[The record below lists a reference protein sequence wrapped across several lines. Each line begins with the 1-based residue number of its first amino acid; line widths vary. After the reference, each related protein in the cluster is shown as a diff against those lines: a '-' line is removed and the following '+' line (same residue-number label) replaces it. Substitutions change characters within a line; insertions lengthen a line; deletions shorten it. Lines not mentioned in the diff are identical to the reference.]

1 MQIFQSDLLCI
12 GAGLAGERVAVA
24 AAEAGFSTICLTLVP
39 PRRSHSSAAQGGMQA
54 ALGNSIM
61 GEGDCPDIHFTD
73 TVKGSDWGCDQEVA
87 RLFAEN
93 APIAMREMAFYGC
106 PWSRVVPGEHTYY
119 KGGKPFQ
126 AVEKEENWGLIHS
139 RAFGGTAKWRT
150 CYTADGTGHAVLFTL
165 DNRLV
170 QLGVGMHDRVQ
181 AEALIHD
188 GDRCM
193 GCIARDLRTGE
204 LRAYFARATLIA
216 TGGYGRIYKATTNAI
231 ICDGGG
237 QICALETGMVPLGN
251 MEAIQFHPTGTV
263 PTDILVTEGCR
274 GDGGTLLDVN
284 LYRFMPDYEP
294 EKAELA
300 SRDVVSRRM
309 TEHMRKGFG
318 VKSPYGEHLWLDIR
332 HLGEKHITT
341 NLREVYDIC
350 NNFLGVNPIHQ
361 LIPVR
366 PTQHY
371 SMGGV
376 RTNKDGA
383 AYGLKGLYAAGEAAC
398 WDMHGFNRLGGNS
411 LAETVVAGRIVGAK
425 IVEYLQG
432 DDNTVFS
439 TAAMRDAAAKVQERI
454 DILVSGRNGKENC
467 YTVRDA
473 MQDVMMEHV
482 GIFRNGKDLQAG
494 VDKLQELLERS
505 QHIGLQGRNVGF
517 SPELSMA
524 LRVPGMI
531 KLALCSAYGALMRTE
546 SRGAHA
552 REDYPER
559 NDRDWL
565 NRTLATWNDGDSLPT
580 LSYEDAS
587 PYFELPPGDRGYGG
601 GKIISGDIPADKI
614 RPFGKAAQQ
623 EAK

>member
-1 MQIFQSDLLCI
+1 MKIFETDVLCI
-12 GAGLAGERVAVA
+12 GAGLAGERVAVRA
-24 AAEAGFSTICLTLVP
+24 ARAGFEVVCLSVVP

-61 GEGDCPDIHFTD
+61 GDGDTPDIHFTD

-87 RLFAEN
+87 RLFADT
-93 APIAMREMAFYGC
+93 APVAMREMAWMGV
-106 PWSRVVPGEHTYY
+106 PWSRVVPGEHVYY
-119 KGGKPFQ
+119 KGGKPFR
-126 AVEKEENWGLIHS
+126 ATEKAENEGLIHS

-165 DNRLV
+165 DNRLLE
-170 QLGVGMHDRVQ
+170 LGVAVHDRTQ

-188 GDRCM
+188 GVRCL
-193 GCIARDLRTGE
+193 GCIARCLRTGE
-204 LRAYFARATLIA
+204 LVAYLARATLIA
-216 TGGYGRIYKATTNAI
+216 TGGYGRIYRATTNAV

-237 QICALETGMVPLGN
+237 QITALDTGVVPLGN
-251 MEAIQFHPTGTV
+251 MEAVQFHPTGTV

-284 LYRFMPDYEP
+284 EYRFMPDYEP

-300 SRDVVSRRM
+300 SRDVVARRM
-309 TEHMRKGFG
+309 TEHMRKGLG
-318 VKSPYGEHLWLDIR
+318 VPSPYGDHLWLDIR

-341 NLREVYDIC
+341 NLREVYDIAT
-350 NNFLGVNPIHQ
+350 NFLGVDPVRE

-376 RTNKDGA
+376 RTDKNGA
-383 AYGLKGLYAAGEAAC
+383 AYGLTGLFAAGEAAC

-411 LAETVVAGRIVGAK
+411 LAETIVAGRLVGRA
-425 IVEYLQG
+425 IVEFLRGYE
-432 DDNTVFS
+432 VSFS
-439 TAAMRDAAAKVQERI
+439 TSLVRDAANK
-454 DILVSGRNGKENC
+454 
-467 YTVRDA
+467 VRDRIKAIERGGGEDCFTLRHA

-482 GIFRNGKDLQAG
+482 GIFRNAKDLQAG
-494 VDKLQELLERS
+494 VEKLQELLERS
-505 QHIGLQGRNVGF
+505 SRIGLQGRKVQGF
-517 SPELSMA
+517 TPELSMA
-524 LRVPGMI
+524 LRIPGMI
-531 KLALCSAYGALMRTE
+531 RLALCTAYGALMRTE

-565 NRTLATWNDGDSLPT
+565 NRTLATWKEGADLPT
-580 LSYEDAS
+580 LNYEPAT
-587 PYFELPPGDRGYGG
+587 PWFEIPPGDRGYGG
-601 GKIISGDIPADKI
+601 GKIIPAEIPEDKI
-614 RPFGKAAQQ
+614 RPLGHHD
-623 EAK
+623 

>member
-61 GEGDCPDIHFTD
+61 SEGDAPDVHFTD

-87 RLFAEN
+87 RMFAEN
-93 APIAMREMAFYGC
+93 APIAMREMAFMGV
-106 PWSRVVPGEHTYY
+106 PWNRIEAGMQTYF

-126 AVEKEENWGLIHS
+126 IEEKKEKEGLIHS

-165 DNRLV
+165 DNKLV
-170 QLGVGMHDRVQ
+170 ELGVTMHDRVQ

-188 GDRCM
+188 GVNCM
-193 GCIARDLRTGE
+193 GCIARNLRTGE
-204 LRAYFARATLIA
+204 LAAYFAKATLIA
-216 TGGYGRIYKATTNAI
+216 TGGYGRIYKATTNAV

-237 QICALETGMVPLGN
+237 QICALETGVVPMGN

-284 LYRFMPDYEP
+284 EYRFMPDYEP

-309 TEHMRKGFG
+309 TEHMRKGLG
-318 VKSPYGEHLWLDIR
+318 VKTPYGEHLWLDIR

-350 NNFLGVNPIHQ
+350 RHFLGVDPIHQ

-376 RTNKDGA
+376 RTNRDGA
-383 AYGLKGLYAAGEAAC
+383 AYGLKGLFSAGEAAC

-411 LAETVVAGRIVGAK
+411 LAETIVAGRIVGGK
-425 IVEYLQG
+425 VVEYLQG
-432 DDNTVFS
+432 TEDAVFS
-439 TAAMRDAAAKVQERI
+439 TNAMRDAANLVSQRI
-454 DILVSGRNGKENC
+454 DTVVHGRNGKENC
-467 YTVRDA
+467 FTLRDEMQDA
-473 MQDVMMEHV
+473 MMDHV
-482 GIFRNGKDLQAG
+482 GIFRNGADLAAG
-494 VDKLQELLERS
+494 VEKLQVLLERS
-505 QHIGLQGRNVGF
+505 NNIGLHGKSAGF
-517 SPELSMA
+517 TPELSMA

-531 KLALCSAYGALMRTE
+531 KLALCTAYGALMRTE

-552 REDYPER
+552 REDYTER
-559 NDRDWL
+559 NDKEWL
-565 NRTLATWNDGDSLPT
+565 NRTLSTWKEGDTLPT
-580 LSYEDAS
+580 LTYEEAT
-587 PYFELPPGDRGYGG
+587 PWFEIPPGDRGYGG
-601 GKIISGDIPADKI
+601 GTIISADIPENKI
-614 RPFGKAAQQ
+614 KPFGSEAQKQ
-623 EAK
+623 GE